1 MKRIIAENVLAN
13 VRLEAATCEDSV
25 TRFRV
30 LSRDVVMFRGVSI
43 DKAFRMYDL
52 HVDKALLH
60 TQPEKVVSGIDL
72 ENPPAVLLTT
82 SGRKVRL
89 VGNTGEGDYPYII
102 SLEDGK
108 CPILLYSN
116 RDGSVTVSTSSLKE
130 TVFTLRTAPVKKTG
144 WINIYRYSKSGIC
157 IHDTKDE
164 AIEHS
169 VNMDHVKDTIQIT
182 WEE

>member
-13 VRLEAATCEDSV
+13 VRLEATTCKDSV

-30 LSRDVVMFRGVSI
+30 LSRDVVMFRGVNI

-52 HVDKALLH
+52 HVDKALH
-60 TQPEKVVSGIDL
+60 TQPEKVMSGIDL

-89 VGNTGEGDYPYII
+89 VGNTDEGDCPYVI
-102 SLEDGK
+102 SVEDGK
-108 CPILLYSN
+108 YPILLYSN
-116 RDGSVTVSTSSLKE
+116 RNGSVTVSTSRLE
-130 TVFTLRTAPVKKTG
+130 VTVFTLCTVKANKTG
-144 WINIYRYSKSGIC
+144 WINIYSSDRCSSNVYPTEKV
-157 IHDTKDE
+157 
-164 AIEHS
+164 AIGS
-169 VNMDHVKDTIQIT
+169 ANNAASLVKTVEIT

>member
-72 ENPPAVLLTT
+72 ENPPVEIETSNGLKATHLGKVRGLENPYIVLLTD
-82 SGRKVRL
+82 GFKDHL
-89 VGNTGEGDYPYII
+89 VF
-102 SLEDGK
+102 
-108 CPILLYSN
+108 SN
-116 RDGSVTVSTSSLKE
+116 RHGGELLSAINGENFKI
-130 TVFTLRTAPVKKTG
+130 TLRKKPIKKIG

>member
-1 MKRIIAENVLAN
+1 MKRIIAQNVLAN
-13 VRLEAATCEDSV
+13 VRLEATTYEDSV

-30 LSRDVVMFRGVSI
+30 LSHDVVMFRGVNI

-52 HVDKALLH
+52 HVDKALH
-60 TQPEKVVSGIDL
+60 TQPEKVMSGVDL
-72 ENPPAVLLTT
+72 ENPPETMKTTYGRSARLLGKMK
-82 SGRKVRL
+82 SSNDR
-89 VGNTGEGDYPYII
+89 PYVIAI
-102 SLEDGK
+102 QHAENKNYENIHYACVDGTIHGFSK
-108 CPILLYSN
+108 LNLIDAAQP
-116 RDGSVTVSTSSLKE
+116 VT
-130 TVFTLRTAPVKKTG
+130 KTG
-144 WINIYRYSKSGIC
+144 WINIYKYSKSGIC